1 MSRTTQNITAQE
13 EVQVDDHSD
22 TNVTEE
28 TTKNTSN
35 EDLKKD
41 CEKIENNLT
50 KRENST
56 DDEEDVEKEL
66 NIDPPKLSLKEGTEL
81 YVVTMDGVPQCYT
94 ITVQEAR
101 SQMWNLARMYRFQET
116 QFNSYIRENRNP
128 NHIEVVGYNRFSII
142 NVERTI
148 CWLTVRRVKQVE
160 KNIPDTTY
168 EIQEKEPEPVKLTK
182 MLYSLLTSL
191 LG

>member
-41 CEKIENNLT
+41 CEKI
-50 KRENST
+50 
-56 DDEEDVEKEL
+56 V
-66 NIDPPKLSLKEGTEL
+66 SLKEGTEL

-182 MLYSLLTSL
+182 MLYSLLPSL